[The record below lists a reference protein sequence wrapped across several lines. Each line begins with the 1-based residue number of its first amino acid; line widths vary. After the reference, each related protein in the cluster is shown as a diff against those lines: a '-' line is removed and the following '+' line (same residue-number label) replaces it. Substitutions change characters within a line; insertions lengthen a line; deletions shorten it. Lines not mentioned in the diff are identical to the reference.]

1 MDFLRTMVKAKKF
14 ILSRHFVGFP
24 QPGDLQ
30 LIEEELRPLKDGEF
44 LAQAL
49 YLSVDPYMR
58 KYANTIPL
66 QSTMVGTQVAKI
78 VDSKNDKFPVGQ
90 FVAAPFGWR
99 TFTISNGEPAA
110 RRVPVLLLPDMG
122 DLPLSLAIGVLGMP
136 GNSAYFGFLEILHP
150 QAGETIA
157 ISGAAGAVGSHVG
170 QIAKIKGLKVIGI
183 AGSDEKGRFLTKDL
197 GFDHFINYKTED
209 ISQTLQEIAP
219 EGVDLYFDNTISWIE
234 MVVAKKYVLVKHSE
248 GFPKPTDFKLVEEQL
263 PPLKEDEYLTE
274 AVFLSVDPYM
284 RAYMRQDKT
293 EYKHHYDWFPDS
305 QNSGKQKPEMYVV
318 GQYGW
323 RSHTVAS
330 ENGPQELGLQTFLL
344 PDFQELP
351 VSLGLGVLGMPG
363 NTAYFGLLEL
373 CQPKAGETV
382 VISRAAG
389 AVGSFVGQ
397 IAKIKGCTAIGI
409 AGSDEKG
416 KRLTNE
422 LEFDHFINYKT
433 QNVEEEL
440 KKAAPKGVDL
450 STPNASIVLQQLKLE
465 GFIVSRWNNRWMEG
479 IHQNLQ
485 WIKQGKL
492 KYRETVTEG
501 FENMFKAF
509 TE

>member
-219 EGVDLYFDNTISWIE
+219 EGVDLYFDNVGGEVSDAVLTNMKDFGRVSACGSISGYNDAKPQGPLIQPT
-234 MVVAKKYVLVKHSE
+234 MVAKQLKMQ
-248 GFPKPTDFKLVEEQL
+248 GF
-263 PPLKEDEYLTE
+263 
-274 AVFLSVDPYM
+274 
-284 RAYMRQDKT
+284 
-293 EYKHHYDWFPDS
+293 
-305 QNSGKQKPEMYVV
+305 QNV
-318 GQYGW
+318 GW
-323 RSHTVAS
+323 RHRWS
-330 ENGPQELGLQTFLL
+330 E
-344 PDFQELP
+344 
-351 VSLGLGVLGMPG
+351 S
-363 NTAYFGLLEL
+363 FG
-373 CQPKAGETV
+373 
-382 VISRAAG
+382 
-389 AVGSFVGQ
+389 
-397 IAKIKGCTAIGI
+397 
-409 AGSDEKG
+409 
-416 KRLTNE
+416 
-422 LEFDHFINYKT
+422 
-433 QNVEEEL
+433 
-440 KKAAPKGVDL
+440 
-450 STPNASIVLQQLKLE
+450 
-465 GFIVSRWNNRWMEG
+465 
-479 IHQNLQ
+479 QNLE
-485 WIKQGKL
+485 WIKEGKL
-492 KYRETVTEG
+492 KYKETVTEG
-501 FENMFKAF
+501 FENMFNAF
-509 TE
+509 TEMLQGGNTGKAIVKV